1 MLFYYS
7 VAKVNIIKLKQLTK
21 SLFFYTILDFCSKL
35 LYLCE
40 IIIKSEKRR
49 IILQKPLKQYD
60 YEKINF

>member
-21 SLFFYTILDFCSKL
+21 SLFFYTTLDFCSKL

-40 IIIKSEKRR
+40 IIIKSET
-49 IILQKPLKQYD
+49 
-60 YEKINF
+60 ENFSSETFKTLRL